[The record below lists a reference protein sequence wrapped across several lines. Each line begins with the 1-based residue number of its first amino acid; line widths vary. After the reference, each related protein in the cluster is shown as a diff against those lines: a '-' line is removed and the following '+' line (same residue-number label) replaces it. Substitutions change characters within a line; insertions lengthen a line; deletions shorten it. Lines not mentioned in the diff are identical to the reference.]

1 MRVNINLATQK
12 YEDAREFYTRWGS
25 AVALALLVTVMLAFY
40 SWSNYSS
47 TEQDRK
53 GLSDLRRQIT
63 EVERRKSANEVILN
77 RPENQEARDQAR
89 FWNDVI
95 DQKYL
100 SWTRL
105 FSDLEKIMPA
115 RAFVLSVK
123 PSLEPDRRLKLEL
136 VIGGEKHENAVDL
149 IRRMESS
156 DRFHLTKLKT
166 ESMANPNRGQNIF
179 EFGIETY
186 YTQAISQPP
195 AGPQRASAKAGAL

>member
-25 AVALALLVTVMLAFY
+25 AVAVATLVTLLLGYFA
-40 SWSNYSS
+40 WSNYSS
-47 TEQDRK
+47 TELDRK
-53 GLSDLRRQIT
+53 RLSDLHRQIA
-63 EVERRKSANEVILN
+63 EVERSKSQNEAILN
-77 RPENQEARDQAR
+77 RADNQDARDQAR

-115 RAFVLSVK
+115 RAFVQSVK
-123 PSLEPDRRLKLEL
+123 PSLESDRRLKLEL
-136 VIGGEKHENAVDL
+136 TIGGEKHDDAVEL
-149 IRRMESS
+149 VRRMEGSE
-156 DRFHLTKLKT
+156 RFHLTKLKT
-166 ESMANPNRGQNIF
+166 ESTVLPSRGPSIF

-186 YTQAISQPP
+186 YTPVVGPP
-195 AGPQRASAKAGAL
+195 SAPQKAGAKEGAL